1 MCLSSFIAFLR
12 VKWFKKTI
20 MLRLMDFPI
29 HHDLYDKKMFYTSRK
44 MLKRLKWNY
53 QLLCS
58 ERFSWS
64 RKSFITVYITYLMK
78 SKVSQRSRVVMWLIF
93 VLQIILLSIVW
104 WRVFPEYSI
113 DLVAGRFHIL
123 HISKSFFFPLGP
135 SGRPYL
141 S

>member
-1 MCLSSFIAFLR
+1 
-12 VKWFKKTI
+12 
-20 MLRLMDFPI
+20 
-29 HHDLYDKKMFYTSRK
+29 MFYTSRK

-123 HISKSFFFPLGP
+123 HISKSFFFPWGLLGDLTYRNP
-135 SGRPYL
+135 LRPFL
-141 S
+141 QTNVHCSINEKFEEIDSEHF